1 MGQPNGGRGS
11 SGGNSDGRMNAREI
25 FKIFILNLLQTSTFK
40 SNNFRVSSDV
50 LFIEQL
56 QVSLDLFAVVDDGSV
71 TDLKNRKRF
80 SASTKKVTCT
90 DSSLVF

>member
-1 MGQPNGGRGS
+1 
-11 SGGNSDGRMNAREI
+11 MNAREI

-50 LFIEQL
+50 LFVEQL

-71 TDLKNRKRF
+71 TDLKNRKWF
-80 SASTKKVTCT
+80 SASTKKVTWML
-90 DSSLVF
+90 D

>member
-1 MGQPNGGRGS
+1 MK
-11 SGGNSDGRMNAREI
+11 AREI

-50 LFIEQL
+50 LFVEQL

-71 TDLKNRKRF
+71 TDLKNRKWF
-80 SASTKKVTCT
+80 SASTKKVTWML
-90 DSSLVF
+90 D

>member
-1 MGQPNGGRGS
+1 
-11 SGGNSDGRMNAREI
+11 MNAREI

-71 TDLKNRKRF
+71 TDLKNGKRF
-80 SASTKKVTCT
+80 SALTKKVTWM
-90 DSSLVF
+90 LN

>member
-1 MGQPNGGRGS
+1 
-11 SGGNSDGRMNAREI
+11 MNAREI

-80 SASTKKVTCT
+80 SASTKKVTWML
-90 DSSLVF
+90 D